1 MVIQQRYVLF
11 VLTRAKQGRDE
22 VSCHKIIMSNKEEK
36 TKPFQFR
43 NIPESVHF
51 AWKVVALFDGQTM
64 EEFGLAAIQKHIKER
79 QAERKDELQEAAV
92 AMSED
97 VGSE

>member
-1 MVIQQRYVLF
+1 MVE
-11 VLTRAKQGRDE
+11 A
-22 VSCHKIIMSNKEEK
+22 EEK

-64 EEFGLAAIQKHIKER
+64 EEFGLEAINKHVKER
-79 QAERKDELQEAAV
+79 QEARRDELREAATAV
-92 AMSED
+92 SED
-97 VGSE
+97 SSSE

>member
-1 MVIQQRYVLF
+1 MP
-11 VLTRAKQGRDE
+11 D
-22 VSCHKIIMSNKEEK
+22 KEEK

-64 EEFGLAAIQKHIKER
+64 EEFGLEAINKHVKAR
-79 QAERKDELQEAAV
+79 QAARREELQEAATAV
-92 AMSED
+92 SED
-97 VGSE
+97 SGSE

>member
-1 MVIQQRYVLF
+1 
-11 VLTRAKQGRDE
+11 
-22 VSCHKIIMSNKEEK
+22 MSEEK

-43 NIPESVHF
+43 YIPVSVHF

-64 EEFGLAAIQKHIKER
+64 EEFGLEAIRKHIKER
-79 QAERKDELQEAAV
+79 QAARKDELQEAAT

-97 VGSE
+97 TEGE